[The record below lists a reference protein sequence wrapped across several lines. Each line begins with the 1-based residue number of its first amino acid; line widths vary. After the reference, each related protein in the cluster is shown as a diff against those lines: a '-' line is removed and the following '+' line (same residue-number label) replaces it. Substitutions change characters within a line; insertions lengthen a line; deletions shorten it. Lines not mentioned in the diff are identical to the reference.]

1 MEKCNKTD
9 RLYNPVTKRCY
20 KSCEQKKKVTHPITK
35 KCRQPCKNDKTRRIA
50 DFRCVKKNQD
60 EKKKR
65 TSQKKVKVQ
74 VKTPEKVQVKTP
86 EKVNTPV
93 EKKEEELIP
102 PKLQTELK
110 VNLQM
115 FNKWMS
121 KGIEKGNIPTI
132 DYMASDITGDIIQIY
147 FAKKYKQNCPIYPI
161 NVSEI
166 EKIEEIKKFYKKNE
180 FYYKKVNMNFE
191 NFLDY
196 TRKTNPR
203 EWEEWNIDKFLN
215 DIKLCLETGE
225 KLMIIPL
232 RLKSHL
238 NMLFIKAKTREII
251 RFEPHGSVYRDG
263 PTLEEDDKINKFL
276 EELTSKI
283 NKYLELAPTRA
294 FKYVTPYNSCPRKVG
309 QTFYKGFQAFDYSE
323 KIFKNGEV
331 DPTESAE
338 GQGFCLLWSWF
349 FAECVINNPDIP
361 IKKLYIEAHKSL
373 KEHPLKIATIIRGY
387 FLSVNDELK
396 EMKEKHNSITGKYVN
411 QNIIRPMRDEQSRSN
426 HFLLD
431 YLLENKGKLQQ
442 KTRRKFVGG
451 VKHNI
456 PAFKLPKANPR
467 VKPVKFLT
475 N

>member
-9 RLYNPVTKRCY
+9 RLYNPLTKRCY

-35 KCRQPCKNDKTRRIA
+35 KCRQPCKNDKTRRIV

-65 TSQKKVKVQ
+65 TSEKKVKVQ
-74 VKTPEKVQVKTP
+74 EKVKTP

-132 DYMASDITGDIIQIY
+132 DYMASDITSDIIQIY

-161 NVSEI
+161 NVSET
-166 EKIEEIKKFYKKNE
+166 EKIEELKEFYKKNE
-180 FYYKKVNMNFE
+180 FFYKKVNMNFE

-263 PTLEEDDKINKFL
+263 PTFEEDDKINKFL
-276 EELTSKI
+276 EELTTKIKTFKDFEYNTGRGSSYSK
-283 NKYLELAPTRA
+283 LD
-294 FKYVTPYNSCPRKVG
+294 S
-309 QTFYKGFQAFDYSE
+309 SE
-323 KIFKNGEV
+323 VNGMYM
-331 DPTESAE
+331 S
-338 GQGFCLLWSWF
+338 
-349 FAECVINNPDIP
+349 
-361 IKKLYIEAHKSL
+361 
-373 KEHPLKIATIIRGY
+373 
-387 FLSVNDELK
+387 
-396 EMKEKHNSITGKYVN
+396 
-411 QNIIRPMRDEQSRSN
+411 
-426 HFLLD
+426 
-431 YLLENKGKLQQ
+431 
-442 KTRRKFVGG
+442 
-451 VKHNI
+451 
-456 PAFKLPKANPR
+456 
-467 VKPVKFLT
+467 
-475 N
+475 